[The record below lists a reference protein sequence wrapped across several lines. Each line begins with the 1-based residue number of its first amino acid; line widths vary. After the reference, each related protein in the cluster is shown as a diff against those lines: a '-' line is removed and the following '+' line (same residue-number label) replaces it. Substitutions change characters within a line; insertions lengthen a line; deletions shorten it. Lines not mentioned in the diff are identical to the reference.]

1 MPSLWFLACGTP
13 YTEGNKRMSDHDRTY
28 INQCIDGWSGE
39 GFEEIAEQAR
49 IEYEKLSTDWLAA
62 IKANNEVGQLN
73 TDLQERVATL
83 ENLIV
88 NMESLLINLKEKRP
102 FLDRHDNNN
111 LAIDAMLKESERLKV
126 GWKPPE

>member
-1 MPSLWFLACGTP
+1 
-13 YTEGNKRMSDHDRTY
+13 MSDHDRTY

-62 IKANNEVGQLN
+62 IK
-73 TDLQERVATL
+73 ERVATL